1 VFIYRRIALNISLL
15 IYQQTAEA
23 LKRND
28 CLILLILFLFMY
40 FPCVAQA
47 QEEFVQP
54 SAKLLTTFPFR
65 QFSGGVILIK
75 ATLNNEKDSL
85 NFILDTGSGGI
96 SLDSQTVSQLKL
108 PNQISDKTI
117 RGIAGIRKVNF
128 SYNNTLKLP
137 GLTVDSL
144 NFHIND
150 YDILAS
156 VYGEHIDGIIGY
168 SFFNR
173 YIVKINY
180 DSLLIQVYSKG
191 SMKYP
196 KGGYL
201 LKPLLVNLLIQSARI
216 IDDGDRMARFYFDT
230 GAGLCLLLSTDF
242 VQDSSLFSPKRKK
255 VSTQVEGLGGK
266 KQMELTTVRNFRLG
280 PYRFKRVPAYIFDD
294 EFNVTSYPYLGGLIG
309 NDLLRR
315 FNVILNYEK
324 RDIYIMPNTHYRDLF
339 DYSYTGLNFYVV
351 NNEVVI
357 TDVMKG
363 SPAEKAGFLPDDVI
377 MAVNNNFTKN
387 IQAYK
392 MALQNPGDKIK
403 ILVYRNG
410 QPLMLTL
417 RVKSII

>member
-1 VFIYRRIALNISLL
+1 MR
-15 IYQQTAEA
+15 
-23 LKRND
+23 RND
-28 CLILLILFLFMY
+28 CLILLILFLCLSL
-40 FPCVAQA
+40 PCVAQA

-54 SAKLLTTFPFR
+54 AAKLLTKFPFR
-65 QFSGGVILIK
+65 QFSGGVILVR
-75 ATLNNEKDSL
+75 ATLNDEKDSL

-108 PNQISDKTI
+108 PNQLSDKTI

-150 YDILAS
+150 YDILTS

-180 DSLLIQVYSKG
+180 DSMLIQVYSKG

-216 IDDGDRMARFYFDT
+216 TDEGDRMARFYFDT

-242 VQDSSLFSPKRKK
+242 VEDSSLFSPKRKR

-266 KQMELTTVRNFRLG
+266 KQMELTTVKSFRLG

-324 RDIYIMPNTHYRDLF
+324 RDIYITPNTHYRDLF

-392 MALQNPGDKIK
+392 TALQNPGDKIK

-417 RVKSII
+417 KVKSII